1 MTTFDA
7 LAPTYDDEF
16 TQTRIGRYLR
26 GRVHRRLLMHVSPGA
41 HLLELG
47 CGTGEDALFL
57 AERGLHITAT
67 DASPAMLNITREK
80 TQHLEHVTVQPLDLT
95 QPHLQ
100 TDTRFDGAF
109 SNFGALNCLEN
120 WSPLATWLSERVQ
133 PGGVIAFGV
142 MAPFCIWELLWH
154 GLHGDTETALRRIR
168 GSSFGEITVT
178 YPSVKR
184 LSTDFAP
191 WFERVHLMPLG
202 LFLPPS
208 DVFGVIE
215 KRPRLLNLLTRLEN
229 LTAGSAPLANFAD
242 HYWIEFQRR
251 NIL

>member
-26 GRVHRRLLMHVSPGA
+26 GRVHRRLLTHVSPGA

-80 TQHLEHVTVQPLDLT
+80 TQHLKHVTVQPLDLA
-95 QPHLQ
+95 QPHLK

-191 WFERVHLMPLG
+191 YFERVHLMPLG

-215 KRPRLLNLLTRLEN
+215 KRPRLLTLLTRLEN

-251 NIL
+251 NIP

>member
-1 MTTFDA
+1 MTAFDA
-7 LAPTYDDEF
+7 LAPTYDDDF

-26 GRVHRRLLMHVSPGA
+26 GRVHRRLLTHFSPGA

-57 AERGLHITAT
+57 AERGLHIIAT
-67 DASPAMLNITREK
+67 DASPAMLDITREK
-80 TQHLEHVTVQPLDLT
+80 TQHLENVSVQPLDLS
-95 QPHLQ
+95 QPHL
-100 TDTRFDGAF
+100 TSHTRFDGVF
-109 SNFGALNCLEN
+109 SNFGALNCLDN
-120 WSPLATWLSERVQ
+120 RSPLAEWLSRRVQ
-133 PGGVIAFGV
+133 PGGMIAFGV

-168 GSSFGEITVT
+168 GSSFGELTIT

-184 LSTDFAP
+184 LTDDFKP
-191 WFERVHLMPLG
+191 YFERVHRMPLG

-208 DVFGVIE
+208 DVFGVVE
-215 KRPRLLNLLTRLEN
+215 KRPRLLNFLTHLEN
-229 LTAGSAPLANFAD
+229 LTAGIAPLANFAD

-251 NIL
+251 D